1 MRLIF
6 SNPVHLAPLAGS
18 LVFHLLVAACGGETG
33 GPLTTVADSAGVS
46 LVEGPGEDRT
56 LEWEAERILEIAP
69 AKEEAGGFFGV
80 RDVAVVQ
87 GDRIVVLDG
96 EGKKIVLFNG
106 EGQLLAQYGREGS
119 GPGEFQYPVQLAVTP
134 SGGVTVFDIFNRRL
148 ERFDSTLTPLSPD
161 PLQIPYFGGH
171 MAYAGAFLVL
181 PTTDPEDLIGRTEVL
196 SALGATD
203 SLAIVRYSRDV
214 SGPIQLESCGMRLSG
229 IAPIFAPTMRWSA
242 GPGGVVAV
250 VGTERYE
257 VEVYRDPGFRLERRI
272 RRTLPAIEATAEM
285 AKATVGDGMRVMT
298 PGGERVCDAGEV
310 VEKRGFEREVPPI
323 ARVTVS
329 PKGEILLQRW
339 APEGEPRLI
348 DVFALDGAYVG
359 TLTAGFPF
367 PEAFLGDD
375 RILVTEEDELEMTSL
390 VVYRIT
396 R

>member
-1 MRLIF
+1 MRQTF
-6 SNPVHLAPLAGS
+6 SGPVHWAPLAGP
-18 LVFHLLVAACGGETG
+18 LVFHLLLAACGGETD
-33 GPLTTVADSAGVS
+33 GPLTTVTDSAGVS
-46 LVEGPGEDRT
+46 LVDGPGDDRA

-69 AKEEAGGFFGV
+69 VKDEGGGFFGV
-80 RDVAVVQ
+80 RDVEVVH
-87 GDRIVVLDG
+87 GDRILVLDG
-96 EGKKIVLFNG
+96 EGKKIVLFDEEG
-106 EGQLLAQYGREGS
+106 EFVAQYGREGS
-119 GPGEFQYPVQLAVTP
+119 GPGEFQYPVQLTVTP
-134 SGGVTVFDIFNRRL
+134 EGGVTVFDIFNRRL
-148 ERFDSTLTPLSPD
+148 ERFDSTLSPLSPD

-171 MAYAGAFLVL
+171 MAYAGAFLIL

-196 SALGATD
+196 SALGKTD
-203 SLAIVRYSRDV
+203 SLSIVRYSRAV

-242 GPGGVVAV
+242 GPGGVVV
-250 VGTERYE
+250 VVATERYE
-257 VEVYRDPGFRLERRI
+257 VDVYREPGFRLERRI
-272 RRTLPAIEATAEM
+272 RRALPAIEATSETAE
-285 AKATVGDGMRVMT
+285 ATVGDGMRVMT
-298 PGGERVCDAGEV
+298 SLGERVCDAAEV
-310 VEKRGFEREVPPI
+310 VEKRGFEKDVPPI

-329 PKGEILLQRW
+329 PEGEILLQRW

-348 DVFALDGAYVG
+348 DVLTLDGRYVG